1 MTRFFLFV
9 FLAASLCG
17 AGQAAAQTSP
27 SLTSQQPPVR
37 VIVEPAYQQ
46 AADEARTLS
55 QWSTRIA
62 AIVPVTNGLQ
72 LHLRS
77 VAAASEG
84 DNVSSVQGLG
94 DVELGALYAR
104 PIGLG
109 SLVGSVDVELPT
121 GKRELSP
128 SELETTIAVSQ
139 NVYDFRVP
147 SLGQGLGVNPSL
159 TWAVPLGDDV
169 MAGIG
174 VAYHYRGAYRPFNQ
188 MDGDYDPGDEI
199 EVFVGGD
206 VRLAR
211 VHAVSGDV
219 SFTRFGTDT
228 IGGER
233 RYDPGYRLSGT
244 LQYLYQQGFTTVRVL
259 GKYQDWAE
267 SRIFVTGLGAG
278 APDVSSGGQVVP
290 SEWLARARVGFRV
303 SERVR
308 LQFRLDGHRYE
319 ETLLNDEML
328 VGSGGLATTFRVS
341 DQFYLTPTAA
351 YTMGDVT
358 GFEGSLRTEVR
369 F

>member
-9 FLAASLCG
+9 ILAAALVG
-17 AGQAAAQTSP
+17 AGPAQAQTAP

-46 AADEARTLS
+46 ASDEAQTLS

-62 AIVPVTNGLQ
+62 AIVPVTDGLQ

-77 VAAASEG
+77 MAAASAG
-84 DNVSSVQGLG
+84 KDMSSVQGLD

-109 SLVGSVDVELPT
+109 SLVGSIDVDLPT

-128 SELETTIAVSQ
+128 SELETTIAMSQ

-169 MAGIG
+169 MAGVG
-174 VAYHYRGAYRPFNQ
+174 VAYHYHGAYRPFSQ
-188 MDGDYDPGDEI
+188 MDGDYDPGDEV
-199 EVFVGGD
+199 EVFVGAD
-206 VRLAR
+206 VRIAR
-211 VHAVSGDV
+211 VHAVSGDI
-219 SFTRFGTDT
+219 SFTRFGIDT

-278 APDVSSGGQVVP
+278 APDVTSGGKVVP
-290 SEWLARARVGFRV
+290 SEWLARVRVGILA

-319 ETLLNDEML
+319 ETLLNDELL
-328 VGSGGLATTFRVS
+328 VGSAGLGTTFRLS
-341 DQFYLTPTAA
+341 DQFYLTPSAG

-358 GFEGSLRTEVR
+358 GFEGSLRTEFR